1 MTQFTVSRR
10 AVLGGAASAL
20 LVPAAAHATTPA
32 RHYDEMTDVLIVGS
46 GFAGMAAALAA
57 AEKGVKVKVI
67 EKMAFL
73 GGNSSL
79 SGGMMAVPGSSVQKA
94 QGIEDSPEKL
104 IADMTRIGQGL
115 GNPELIRFVCEK
127 ASETFEWTRT
137 SMGVEWNTHLTGKG
151 GHSAARCMV
160 TKQGTGQG
168 ILVPCSS
175 KLKAMGVPLCTRT
188 LLEKIFREVREGWTF
203 NKPESGTVKTI
214 GVTRGVVLAFGGF
227 SADVNYRKRLDPKL
241 GEAFLTTSRE
251 PLQRD
256 CVKPVVLVRMSFRL
270 TGSSACPPARLSKKA
285 WGLRA
290 ILPLSQ
296 AASTASGL
304 TPRQGVALSMSSET
318 ARYALTPYS
327 ASSTAEARLL
337 PFPIKTALTK
347 WKSSVPA

>member
-188 LLEKIFREVREGWTF
+188 LLEKIFREEDGRVTGVQVREGWTF

-214 GVTRGVVLAFGGF
+214 GVTRGECQDFCVWGGYSRGSPTRLPF
-227 SADVNYRKRLDPKL
+227 VFEMQYARPDAIAGAKVEGPARSA
-241 GEAFLTTSRE
+241 G
-251 PLQRD
+251 
-256 CVKPVVLVRMSFRL
+256 
-270 TGSSACPPARLSKKA
+270 GSSLAPAIAR
-285 WGLRA
+285 RE
-290 ILPLSQ
+290 
-296 AASTASGL
+296 AAG
-304 TPRQGVALSMSSET
+304 AL
-318 ARYALTPYS
+318 AR
-327 ASSTAEARLL
+327 E
-337 PFPIKTALTK
+337 
-347 WKSSVPA
+347 V

>member
-1 MTQFTVSRR
+1 
-10 AVLGGAASAL
+10 
-20 LVPAAAHATTPA
+20 
-32 RHYDEMTDVLIVGS
+32 
-46 GFAGMAAALAA
+46 MAAALAA

-115 GNPELIRFVCEK
+115 GNSELIRFVCEK

-175 KLKAMGVPLCTRT
+175 DGRSALHPHFAGEDLPR
-188 LLEKIFREVREGWTF
+188 RGWT
-203 NKPESGTVKTI
+203 
-214 GVTRGVVLAFGGF
+214 RDWRA
-227 SADVNYRKRLDPKL
+227 SARRVDV
-241 GEAFLTTSRE
+241 
-251 PLQRD
+251 QQ
-256 CVKPVVLVRMSFRL
+256 
-270 TGSSACPPARLSKKA
+270 ARV
-285 WGLRA
+285 WHG
-290 ILPLSQ
+290 
-296 AASTASGL
+296 
-304 TPRQGVALSMSSET
+304 
-318 ARYALTPYS
+318 
-327 ASSTAEARLL
+327 
-337 PFPIKTALTK
+337 
-347 WKSSVPA
+347 

>member
-20 LVPAAAHATTPA
+20 LVPAAAHAATPA

-188 LLEKIFREVREGWTF
+188 LLEKIFREEDGRVTGVQVREGWTF

-214 GVTRGVVLAFGGF
+214 GCNIEKVF
-227 SADVNYRKRLDPKL
+227 S
-241 GEAFLTTSRE
+241 
-251 PLQRD
+251 
-256 CVKPVVLVRMSFRL
+256 
-270 TGSSACPPARLSKKA
+270 
-285 WGLRA
+285 W
-290 ILPLSQ
+290 
-296 AASTASGL
+296 
-304 TPRQGVALSMSSET
+304 
-318 ARYALTPYS
+318 
-327 ASSTAEARLL
+327 
-337 PFPIKTALTK
+337 
-347 WKSSVPA
+347 

>member
-127 ASETFEWTRT
+127 AS
-137 SMGVEWNTHLTGKG
+137 GVSGFLCLGRLFQGQPNE
-151 GHSAARCMV
+151 AA
-160 TKQGTGQG
+160 
-168 ILVPCSS
+168 
-175 KLKAMGVPLCTRT
+175 LC
-188 LLEKIFREVREGWTF
+188 I
-203 NKPESGTVKTI
+203 
-214 GVTRGVVLAFGGF
+214 
-227 SADVNYRKRLDPKL
+227 
-241 GEAFLTTSRE
+241 
-251 PLQRD
+251 
-256 CVKPVVLVRMSFRL
+256 
-270 TGSSACPPARLSKKA
+270 
-285 WGLRA
+285 
-290 ILPLSQ
+290 
-296 AASTASGL
+296 
-304 TPRQGVALSMSSET
+304 
-318 ARYALTPYS
+318 
-327 ASSTAEARLL
+327 
-337 PFPIKTALTK
+337 
-347 WKSSVPA
+347 

>member
-10 AVLGGAASAL
+10 AVLGGATSAL
-20 LVPAAAHATTPA
+20 LVPAAAHAATPA

-151 GHSAARCMV
+151 GHSSARCMV

-188 LLEKIFREVREGWTF
+188 LLEKIFREEDGRVTGVQVREGWTF
-203 NKPESGTVKTI
+203 NKSESGTVKTI

-227 SADVNYRKRLDPKL
+227 GADVNYR
-241 GEAFLTTSRE
+241 
-251 PLQRD
+251 
-256 CVKPVVLVRMSFRL
+256 
-270 TGSSACPPARLSKKA
+270 
-285 WGLRA
+285 
-290 ILPLSQ
+290 
-296 AASTASGL
+296 
-304 TPRQGVALSMSSET
+304 
-318 ARYALTPYS
+318 
-327 ASSTAEARLL
+327 
-337 PFPIKTALTK
+337 
-347 WKSSVPA
+347 